1 MANTTTTMT
10 IHWKNGVSIIHA
22 GTPLD
27 TNGYPVMDDTAV
39 GIVAEDVQMPDKTA
53 TVITAGEWDEIV
65 NEAYFHIADAVKL
78 KLSDITFT
86 PPPASGGSG
95 DPGVF
100 AFDVTIDA
108 DTGALVM
115 GATWQELKD
124 AFDDQKPCCGFF
136 DAPGELYQK
145 TAFHVFGVAQ
155 SGESAFVVICLVND
169 GSVVFGTDSADGN
182 PTYTEQS
189 NGGEIDD
196 LQIVTNP

>member
-100 AFDVTIDA
+100 AFDIVPDETAGI
-108 DTGALVM
+108 ALS
-115 GATWQELKD
+115 ATWQELHD
-124 AFDDQKPCCGFF
+124 AIEDNKFCVGFIDSSSSDDFSKSSFI
-136 DAPGELYQK
+136 
-145 TAFHVFGVAQ
+145 
-155 SGESAFVVICLVND
+155 VV
-169 GSVVFGTDSADGN
+169 SVQTDSTSDQPYMVSLFAGEQLTFATDTADGH
-182 PTYTEQS
+182 PGLVQ
-189 NGGEIDD
+189 NGGQVDD
-196 LQIVTNP
+196 LQNG